1 MNKSH
6 LLFLLL
12 GIALGALFMRFALP
26 FMATPTTVT
35 KSRVSD
41 DSPYLIGVP
50 PAPLF
55 EPLEAIFDTTENS
68 GCQKATE
75 PIIGYIIS
83 YTQDKEYCDYE
94 LIVQTEG
101 GVKMKCVIDKTPVN
115 NDLTLTKL
123 LSPGN
128 KVEIEVDYCGSAG
141 VNYLTKIK
149 TLERLDLPPA
159 PTYENIE
166 LEIFNPGHIEIQ
178 ETSET
183 ITGYVINSFQATS
196 GCIYELLLQ
205 EENGTRR
212 LFCIESLSLAEES
225 WIPHILIPGN
235 KVELQ
240 LKYATGK
247 SKKAYIGKLK
257 NLKR

>member
-1 MNKSH
+1 M
-6 LLFLLL
+6 
-12 GIALGALFMRFALP
+12 I
-26 FMATPTTVT
+26 
-35 KSRVSD
+35 
-41 DSPYLIGVP
+41 
-50 PAPLF
+50 
-55 EPLEAIFDTTENS
+55 
-68 GCQKATE
+68 
-75 PIIGYIIS
+75 
-83 YTQDKEYCDYE
+83 
-94 LIVQTEG
+94 
-101 GVKMKCVIDKTPVN
+101 
-115 NDLTLTKL
+115 
-123 LSPGN
+123 
-128 KVEIEVDYCGSAG
+128 
-141 VNYLTKIK
+141 TKIK

-159 PTYENIE
+159 PPYENIE

-196 GCIYELLLQ
+196 GCISEILLQ

-225 WIPHILIPGN
+225 WLPHILIPGN

-240 LKYATGK
+240 VKYATGK

>member
-1 MNKSH
+1 MKKSY
-6 LLFLLL
+6 LLFLLS
-12 GIALGALFMRFALP
+12 GIALGALFTRFALP
-26 FMATPTTVT
+26 FTGTPSIQSASQV
-35 KSRVSD
+35 VD

-75 PIIGYIIS
+75 PFIGYIIS
-83 YTQDKEYCDYE
+83 YTQDKVYCDYE
-94 LIVQTEG
+94 LIFQTEG
-101 GVKMKCVIDKTPVN
+101 GVKMKCLINNTPAN

-128 KVEIEVDYCGSAG
+128 KVEIEIDYCGSAG
-141 VNYLTKIK
+141 FNYLTKIK
-149 TLERLDLPPA
+149 TLERLDLPPT
-159 PTYENIE
+159 PPYENIE
-166 LEIFNPGHIEIQ
+166 LENFTVNQIELQ
-178 ETSET
+178 EASET
-183 ITGYVINSFQATS
+183 IIGYVINSFQATS
-196 GCIYELLLQ
+196 GCIYEILLQ

-212 LFCIESLSLAEES
+212 LFCIESLSLAGES
-225 WIPHILIPGN
+225 WMPHILIPGN

-240 LKYATGK
+240 VKYATSK
-247 SKKAYIGKLK
+247 SKKAYIVKLK